1 MSSRVIMLTN
11 DTMCHVPDLCLW
23 VKLLLIFVG
32 PSFSEAPNILLD
44 YRETEFLHMARRLMT
59 IASPITIMIWPLR
72 DQNMALDG
80 WLVKNCPFDRTD
92 LQFYTSSA
100 TLIICQGRQETSLS
114 PSARCRLLRNGFL
127 NNFCLAISLTFKWLT
142 GIDIRFFHVFQFKK
156 GGGAMVSWGVIMGR
170 TSRRSWSGQTMSP
183 IFLPVW
189 RRSDQGARRP
199 ASFHE

>member
-1 MSSRVIMLTN
+1 MKRWSLSVL
-11 DTMCHVPDLCLW
+11 LW
-23 VKLLLIFVG
+23 VKTFLCF
-32 PSFSEAPNILLD
+32 PSFSEALAHNILLD

-127 NNFCLAISLTFKWLT
+127 NNFCLAISLMFKWLFV
-142 GIDIRFFHVFQFKK
+142 IDTRFFQVFQFK
-156 GGGAMVSWGVIMGR
+156 
-170 TSRRSWSGQTMSP
+170 RRSLDKYIIRGRSNGELRCYHGERGELHGGPGQ
-183 IFLPVW
+183 
-189 RRSDQGARRP
+189 GK
-199 ASFHE
+199 

>member
-1 MSSRVIMLTN
+1 MFTKY
-11 DTMCHVPDLCLW
+11 TMCHVPDLCLW

-44 YRETEFLHMARRLMT
+44 YRETSFLHMARRLMT

-142 GIDIRFFHVFQFKK
+142 GIDIRFFHIFQFKK

-170 TSRRSWSGQTMSP
+170 TSRRSWWGQTMSP

-189 RRSDQGARRP
+189 RRSDQDARRP
-199 ASFHE
+199 ASFPE